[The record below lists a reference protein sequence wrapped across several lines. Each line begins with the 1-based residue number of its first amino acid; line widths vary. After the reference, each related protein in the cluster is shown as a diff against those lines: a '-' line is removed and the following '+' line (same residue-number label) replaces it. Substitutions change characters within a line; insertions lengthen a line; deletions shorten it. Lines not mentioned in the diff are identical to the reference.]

1 VARRLGKI
9 KKGGVPDVDA
19 AARSVLNDWNAGKI
33 SYYTVP
39 PDAVDLP
46 AHVGASIVSEWGKEF
61 DIEAATRD
69 EEETLG
75 DSTMADVDDGAPA
88 PLGLRS
94 VAPVYNDDVDDDA
107 EMEGS
112 DDDDDDEDEEGDEDD
127 DGEYDFEEALGADES
142 A

>member
-1 VARRLGKI
+1 MYL
-9 KKGGVPDVDA
+9 
-19 AARSVLNDWNAGKI
+19 
-33 SYYTVP
+33 TQVP

-61 DIEAATRD
+61 DIDAACRD

-75 DSTMADVDDGAPA
+75 DAAMADVDDGAPA
-88 PLGLRS
+88 PIGLKS
-94 VAPVYNDDVDDDA
+94 VAPVYNDVDDDA

-112 DDDDDDEDEEGDEDD
+112 DDEDDDDDGD
-127 DGEYDFEEALGADES
+127 DGEYDFEEALGTAES